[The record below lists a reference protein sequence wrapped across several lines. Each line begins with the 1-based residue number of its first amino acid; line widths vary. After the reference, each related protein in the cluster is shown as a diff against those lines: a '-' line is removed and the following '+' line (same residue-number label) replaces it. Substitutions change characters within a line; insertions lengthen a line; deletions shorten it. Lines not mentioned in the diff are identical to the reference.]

1 LSLYN
6 VFKNFHDTLLIMA
19 FVVSQ
24 LGGKNLG
31 PSYTV
36 ILELQCNNLGQEM
49 DVSTYNLNVKNGALR
64 IKNKM

>member
-1 LSLYN
+1 
-6 VFKNFHDTLLIMA
+6 MA